1 MHHHVCRHGGK
12 LTQMLFP
19 FYFSFVFPQ
28 EVPVIS
34 HYFFSSLRFLLV
46 RENTSI
52 KEQVPSKPAIY
63 CKCLFLCSVSM
74 REAVERKGNYAN
86 LSN

>member
-46 RENTSI
+46 RKNTSI

-63 CKCLFLCSVSM
+63 CKCPISLLCEYERSS
-74 REAVERKGNYAN
+74 REKRE
-86 LSN
+86 LC